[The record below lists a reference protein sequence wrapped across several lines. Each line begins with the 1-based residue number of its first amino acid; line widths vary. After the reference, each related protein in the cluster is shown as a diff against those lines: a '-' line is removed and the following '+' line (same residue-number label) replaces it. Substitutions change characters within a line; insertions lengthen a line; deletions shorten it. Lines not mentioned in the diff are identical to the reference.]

1 MFFASLFPL
10 DNSKEAWVEVIW
22 DSSLEGGSGVWNP
35 CFSRPFNDWEMDVVE
50 SFLVR
55 LHEKRVCGDVEDKV
69 LWTKTKVGKF
79 SIKSLYNTLESGNS
93 VSLPLRSI
101 WNSWVQPKV
110 SFFFCFGG
118 NVGKALT
125 LDLVQKREWALAN
138 RCYKCH
144 ENEET
149 IDHLLIHCIKTR
161 VLWELPFTM
170 FEVS

>member
-10 DNSKEAWVEVIW
+10 ANSKEAWVEVIW
-22 DSSLEGGSGVWNP
+22 DSSLEGGSRVWNP

-110 SFFFCFGG
+110 SFFF
-118 NVGKALT
+118 
-125 LDLVQKREWALAN
+125 
-138 RCYKCH
+138 
-144 ENEET
+144 
-149 IDHLLIHCIKTR
+149 LLWR
-161 VLWELPFTM
+161 QRG
-170 FEVS
+170 

>member
-1 MFFASLFPL
+1 
-10 DNSKEAWVEVIW
+10 
-22 DSSLEGGSGVWNP
+22 
-35 CFSRPFNDWEMDVVE
+35 MDVVE

-110 SFFFCFGG
+110 SFFF
-118 NVGKALT
+118 
-125 LDLVQKREWALAN
+125 
-138 RCYKCH
+138 
-144 ENEET
+144 
-149 IDHLLIHCIKTR
+149 LLWR
-161 VLWELPFTM
+161 QRG
-170 FEVS
+170 